1 MAEDMII
8 ETAADGTQIGSVSPA
23 PNGDADVEYAP
34 ATFNERTGL
43 VNRLERAMAP
53 DTILDGNDP
62 EISQDVVERLLPGY
76 FDNEKRMKAIELYVT
91 GEHSLHSIAE
101 ELKVPDRTVA
111 KWAEVGNWIEF
122 NDAIVATLK
131 KHERARITAMRV
143 RERETAIDEQVD
155 LGHKISKVG
164 KEILETVDSAG
175 QFKAVAEGLKLG
187 SDMVGRA
194 LAISESG
201 KVDAD
206 PSKPGGGGEDGGVR
220 PLVMVFRSEGG
231 LPPVPKSGEVV
242 NV

>member
-1 MAEDMII
+1 MVI
-8 ETAADGTQIGSVSPA
+8 ETAADGTRIGSVSPA

-34 ATFNERTGL
+34 STFNEQTGL
-43 VNRLERAMAP
+43 VNLLERAMAP

-62 EISQDVVERLLPGY
+62 EVSQDVVERLLPGY

-122 NDAIVATLK
+122 NDSIVATLK

-206 PSKPGGGGEDGGVR
+206 PSKPGSGGEDGGVR